1 MRKAEKMKNKMLAV
15 ILAAQ
20 MILCLLTTAL
30 TPISADEA
38 VGTPAQTVAQR
49 LMKPTYTHP
58 ISTMR

>member
-1 MRKAEKMKNKMLAV
+1 MKNKMLAV

-38 VGTPAQTVAQR
+38 VGTPAQTVPQR

>member
-38 VGTPAQTVAQR
+38 VGTPAQTVAKSEQA
-49 LMKPTYTHP
+49 T
-58 ISTMR
+58 